1 MIDLKEIRKNLE
13 FFKKKLNQRNSQVDL
28 NKIIEIDKQN
38 REIIQK
44 KETLENEKKTIS
56 KEKKPEN
63 FKKSKKLSSN
73 IEELSK
79 KNVQLKKIDT
89 F

>member
-73 IEELSK
+73 I
-79 KNVQLKKIDT
+79 
-89 F
+89 

>member
-79 KNVQLKKIDT
+79 KCSI
-89 F
+89 